1 MVDLREVLRPLRE
14 SRVADP
20 EPVERLAE
28 RVVRRRRRRRV
39 AAGAAGAATAALV
52 AVGVWAGGGS
62 HPEVVQVAG
71 PARSDSSRPGGG
83 LELTYLPDGFALADD
98 VEHVRHQ
105 LGDRLRVLTYRSNAP
120 AAGPTFEVHR
130 KVGNPLDVAAELQ
143 LDPNATATEV
153 NGHEGVSLPGPDVAL
168 GWLETPEV
176 TLWVTSRRLPEAEI
190 RRIADGIRY
199 DPTEDHLTVSDASGP
214 IDPGDQNR
222 QLSEP
227 IIVADGEADGVAW
240 RLEVYQSDA
249 GVCVDLRYYR
259 GMTGGCG
266 FDVPAQRVIGIG
278 SVPLG
283 GLQAIHGPVRRDV
296 ATIQI
301 HLASG
306 DIITVTPV
314 GQDLGFPV
322 HFYVAVVPA
331 DDPADVIVAI
341 NTAGREVARESAQHP
356 TGGRNG

>member
-1 MVDLREVLRPLRE
+1 MVDLREALRPLRE
-14 SRVADP
+14 SPVADP
-20 EPVERLAE
+20 EPVERLAG

-39 AAGAAGAATAALV
+39 AAGAAGAAIAAMV
-52 AVGVWAGGGS
+52 AVGVWAGGSS

-71 PARSDSSRPGGG
+71 PAEPESSRPGGG
-83 LELTYLPDGFALADD
+83 LELTYLPEGFALADD

-105 LGDRLRVLTYRSNAP
+105 LGDRLRVLTYGSNAP

-130 KVGNPLDVAAELQ
+130 KVGNPLNVAGELQ
-143 LDPNATATEV
+143 LDPSATATEV

-176 TLWVTSRRLPEAEI
+176 TLWVTSRRLSEAEI

-199 DPTEDHLTVSDASGP
+199 DPAEDSPTVSDASGP

-222 QLSEP
+222 QLSERVV
-227 IIVADGEADGVAW
+227 VADGEVDGVAW
-240 RLEVYQSDA
+240 RLEVYESDA
-249 GVCVDLRYYR
+249 GLCADLRYYR
-259 GMTGGCG
+259 GTSGGCG

-278 SVPLG
+278 SARFG
-283 GLQAIHGPVRRDV
+283 ALQAIYGPVRRNV
-296 ATIQI
+296 ATIQV

-306 DIITVTPV
+306 EIITVTPV

-331 DDPADVIVAI
+331 DDPADVIVAF
-341 NTAGREVARESAQHP
+341 NTAGGEVARESV
-356 TGGRNG
+356 